1 MQINISANSTLE
13 KSCPYINAEYELLKT
28 KVVFTISGDHRIEE
42 IVLLLSSP
50 SRQPTKT
57 ISNVKFHKNNTSELL
72 TFLLSLILYQNMHNI
87 NHGYIFVMKFQF
99 IDFLTESKF
108 DTMYE
113 YVCSNF
119 HV

>member
-50 SRQPTKT
+50 LVDSQQKQFQM
-57 ISNVKFHKNNTSELL
+57 SNSTRITHRNL
-72 TFLLSLILYQNMHNI
+72 
-87 NHGYIFVMKFQF
+87 
-99 IDFLTESKF
+99 
-108 DTMYE
+108 
-113 YVCSNF
+113 
-119 HV
+119 